1 MVCEARGDHE
11 TASILVDAVLLHHIE
26 WMEAG
31 SLELHRQWRGSSIA
45 DAFLIWK
52 NVREEAEKK
61 RFKPHGHFNGQPG
74 KPDAHVARLALFV
87 LMDASQAPEA
97 VLLIRDSDN
106 DLSRREGLQQAI
118 DDKPWPFR
126 VLIGL
131 AHTKRECWVLNGFA
145 PVNKDEEE
153 RLSELKRQLSFDPCK
168 EAERLAELQNG
179 APRDAKRVL
188 RVLSNG
194 ARERENDCLRGPLE
208 DLKQRGAQTG
218 LTAFIEAVERELVS
232 LWQ

>member
-1 MVCEARGDHE
+1 MVCEARSDHE
-11 TASILVDAVLLHHIE
+11 TASILVDTVLLHHIE
-26 WMEAG
+26 WMEEG
-31 SLELHRQWRGSSIA
+31 SLDSHRRWRGSSVA
-45 DAFLIWK
+45 DTFLIWK

-61 RFKPHGHFNGQPG
+61 RFKPHGHFNGQPE
-74 KPDAHVARLALFV
+74 KPDAHVARLTLFV
-87 LMDASQAPEA
+87 LTDASQVPKA

-106 DLSRREGLQQAI
+106 DLSRREGLPQAI
-118 DDKPWPFR
+118 DDKPWPFP

-145 PVNKDEEE
+145 PKNKDEEE
-153 RLSELKRQLSFDPCK
+153 RLSELKKQLLFDPCTK
-168 EAERLAELQNG
+168 AERLAELQNG

-194 ARERENDCLRGPLE
+194 ERERENDCLREPLE
-208 DLKQRGAQTG
+208 DLKRCGAHTG
-218 LTAFIEAVERELVS
+218 LTAFIEAVERELVP